1 MQSYIVTNHGMKN
14 TVVDIITG
22 FPFCFSLTKPEVFS
36 ELITLII
43 TEPPKDVDESSRY
56 KLPHVAAELLCCE
69 VPQFRY
75 VLIVL

>member
-1 MQSYIVTNHGMKN
+1 MLQIKYGMKN
-14 TVVDIITG
+14 SVVDFFFAITG

-69 VPQFRY
+69 VPQFR
-75 VLIVL
+75 